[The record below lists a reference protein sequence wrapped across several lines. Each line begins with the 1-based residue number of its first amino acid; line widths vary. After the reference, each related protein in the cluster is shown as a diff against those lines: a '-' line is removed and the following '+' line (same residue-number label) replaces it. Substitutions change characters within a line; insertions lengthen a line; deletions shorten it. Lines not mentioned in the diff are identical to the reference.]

1 MNQGRTYEVELPRG
15 YLFAPLRDKLGR
27 RLEHW
32 EAMDDLRPGD
42 IVIHYARG
50 AVHAVSTVRSAATSG
65 QRPVPLPQPWMNI
78 GRYAPVDVTRAT
90 VPVPLSS
97 VPRVLR
103 GVRPHGPF
111 DVRGEVRQAYL
122 FPVAPEFAT
131 AFFGQFG
138 SRFGEPDPA
147 G

>member
-1 MNQGRTYEVELPRG
+1 VNQGRTYEVELARG

-27 RLEHW
+27 RLDHW
-32 EAMDDLRPGD
+32 EAMAELRPGD

-65 QRPVPLPQPWMNI
+65 SRPVPLPEPWLNI
-78 GRYAPVDVTRAT
+78 GRYAAVETTPAT

-97 VPRVLR
+97 IPRVLR

-122 FPVAPEFAT
+122 FPVTPEFAS

-138 SRFGEPDPA
+138 ARFGKLHPVA
-147 G
+147 